1 MPLSFVQHSL
11 GNSQTNSSTEKA
23 KDLTEVAKSLILLVG
38 LEGFEPSAN

>member
-1 MPLSFVQHSL
+1 M
-11 GNSQTNSSTEKA
+11 TEKA